1 MIHQLGIE
9 IEVTG
14 IARVVSV
21 RWLRKWVNQIVT
33 AIMTESVLAT
43 THALVVEIA
52 MRVVNLVQVSRST
65 TGRSKIEM
73 LVAVICLSKLV

>member
-1 MIHQLGIE
+1 VIHQLGIE